1 MLPARS
7 GSFRLFQLFGIQVYM
22 HWTWLLLVFMAAQ
35 LSNRYT
41 NKTWVVVDYMALFGI
56 VLMHEFGHSL
66 ACRSVGGQ
74 ARLIA
79 LWPLG
84 GVAYVQPPARPGA
97 LLWSIVAGPLVNVV
111 LVPIT
116 MILWM
121 WAQAAGSL
129 LTADAQQFIKTLAFI
144 NVALLVFNLIPIYP
158 LDGGQIVQALLWFL
172 VGQARSLRIVAVF
185 GLVFGAAGG
194 LAALLYQR
202 NLWMA
207 LIAVFIVMRAWSGF
221 QTARTLAQMEARG
234 LGHLVDERH

>member
-1 MLPARS
+1 MLPSRP

-22 HWTWLLLVFMAAQ
+22 HFTWLLLVFIAANF
-35 LSNRYT
+35 SNRYE
-41 NKTWVVVDYMALFGI
+41 NKTWVVVEYMALFGI

-74 ARLIA
+74 ARFIM

-121 WAQAAGSL
+121 WAEAAGSR
-129 LTADAQQFIKTLAFI
+129 LTEEAQQFISTLMFI

-172 VGQARSLRIVAVF
+172 VGRVRSLRIVAVF

-194 LAALLYQR
+194 LAALLIQR
-202 NLWMA
+202 DLWMA
-207 LIAVFIVMRAWSGF
+207 LIAVFIFMRAWSGF
-221 QTARTLAQMEARG
+221 QTARTLSQMEARG